1 MLSALG
7 KNLPLK
13 ILSIVLAVLLW
24 AVISKGRGGEMTEI
38 SLGIPLEFHN
48 FPKGMEIVRCNAERV
63 DVHFSGPG
71 KAVSKLSREGLN
83 LPMDLSGAAEGE
95 TTFEI
100 FPSDIKAP
108 PNVTVTRVSPSSINV
123 VLEKV
128 GLREAPVDL
137 RLEGNPEDGYILGEP
152 MAIPSRVRI
161 QGPQSSLSGIGPIE
175 TLPVNVQGAAQTL
188 EGEIDLVSPEG
199 PVRLVDRSKV
209 RYEIPVFRKE
219 ETGPNP

>member
-1 MLSALG
+1 LLSALG

-24 AVISKGRGGEMTEI
+24 AVISRGRGGEMTEI

-48 FPKGMEIVRCNAERV
+48 FPKGMEIVRSNVERV
-63 DVHFSGPG
+63 DVHFSGSG
-71 KAVSKLSREGLN
+71 KAVSKLSREGLS

-108 PNVTVTRVSPSSINV
+108 PNVAVTRVSPSSINV
-123 VLEKV
+123 VLERV
-128 GLREAPVDL
+128 SLREAPVVL
-137 RLEGNPEDGYILGEP
+137 RLEGDPQDGFTLGET

-161 QGPQSSLSGIGPIE
+161 QGPESFLSGIGPIE
-175 TLPVNVQGAAQTL
+175 TLPVSVEGAAETL
-188 EGEIDLVSPEG
+188 MGEIDLVSPEG

>member
-1 MLSALG
+1 MLFALG

-13 ILSIVLAVLLW
+13 ILSVVLAVLLW
-24 AVISKGRGGEMTEI
+24 TLISRGRGGEMTEI
-38 SLGIPLEFHN
+38 SLGIPLEFRN
-48 FPKGMEIVRCNAERV
+48 FPKGMEIVRSTVERV

-71 KAVSKLSREGLN
+71 KAVSQLSREGLN

-95 TTFEI
+95 TTCEI

-128 GLREAPVDL
+128 GLREAPVVL
-137 RLEGNPEDGYILGEP
+137 RLEGDPQDGYTLGES

-161 QGPQSSLSGIGPIE
+161 QGPDSSLSPVGHIE
-175 TLPVNVQGAAQTL
+175 TLPVSVQGATETL
-188 EGEIDLVSPEG
+188 KGEIELVSPKG

-219 ETGPNP
+219 EASPNP

>member
-24 AVISKGRGGEMTEI
+24 AVISKGRGGEITEI

-48 FPKGMEIVRCNAERV
+48 FPKGIEIVGCNVDRI

-71 KAVSKLSREGLN
+71 KAVSTLSREGLS

-128 GLREAPVDL
+128 SLREAPVVL
-137 RLEGNPEDGYILGEP
+137 RLEGDPQDGFTLGEP

-161 QGPQSSLSGIGPIE
+161 QGPDSSLSRVGHIE
-175 TLPVNVQGAAQTL
+175 TSPVNVQGATQTL
-188 EGEIDLVSPEG
+188 KGEIDLISPG
-199 PVRLVDRSKV
+199 SPVRLVDRSQV

-219 ETGPNP
+219 EAGPTP